1 MRYHFLR
8 DLCKDGVIDIIHC
21 SSENQIADIMT
32 KPLKTCVCEPS
43 KFAWGMFNE
52 GICFTGWKQEQTFSK
67 LMSEEYSVYG
77 RVLRIIIY
85 FE

>member
-32 KPLKTCVCEPS
+32 KPLKTDVFVKLRNLLGVCSMKEFVLQDGS
-43 KFAWGMFNE
+43 K
-52 GICFTGWKQEQTFSK
+52 SK
-67 LMSEEYSVYG
+67 RSLN
-77 RVLRIIIY
+77 
-85 FE
+85 